1 MQSRGGKGI
10 KAMNLTDKTGRMCCQ
25 LPVHEEEDILLITD
39 DGTIIRMPVNDI
51 STLGRNTQGV
61 RLMRVE
67 AGCKVVG
74 VARAEADEET
84 DEENGEIRTADAID
98 GIDLDD
104 APTEKQSDAPDA
116 LDRLVDSLESDPE
129 PENDDDI

>member
-1 MQSRGGKGI
+1 
-10 KAMNLTDKTGRMCCQ
+10 MCCQ
-25 LPVHEEEDILLITD
+25 LPVHEEEDILIITD

-84 DEENGEIRTADAID
+84 DEETGEIRTADAID

>member
-1 MQSRGGKGI
+1 
-10 KAMNLTDKTGRMCCQ
+10 
-25 LPVHEEEDILLITD
+25 
-39 DGTIIRMPVNDI
+39 
-51 STLGRNTQGV
+51 
-61 RLMRVE
+61 MRVE
-67 AGCKVVG
+67 AGCKVMG

-84 DEENGEIRTADAID
+84 ADDEETDEIRTADAID

-104 APTEKQSDAPDA
+104 APTEKQSDEPDA